1 MLAVGR
7 SVCDVRCVA
16 RVWATCAALLVTIG
30 AMATMPSDA
39 RGSREA
45 TEQERA
51 ELLKAINASM
61 SAECYLISVSTVDP
75 AATWASVSY
84 DIECIEAQE
93 YLWGFVRVLRRGPS
107 GWVVVATGR
116 DLIDATDY
124 IGNDVTLCPSKIPGR
139 IGEDL
144 RGSGT
149 IDGELCLGRS
159 RRVYAVRGNWFV
171 VRPRRLSQGAHG
183 TYEKLRWRHW
193 GTRRA
198 VARGELRY
206 ADAQDAFT
214 APVRITLSRRGQ
226 CGTRR
231 TYLRISM
238 RFVHSADAR
247 RYGTLDG
254 ARNMICP
261 YARPNTA
268 VSAPVERR
276 SYRN

>member
-1 MLAVGR
+1 M
-7 SVCDVRCVA
+7 
-16 RVWATCAALLVTIG
+16 AAI
-30 AMATMPSDA
+30 PSDA

-61 SAECYLISVSTVDP
+61 SAECYEFSVSTVDP
-75 AATWASVSY
+75 AAAWATVSY
-84 DIECIEAQE
+84 DLECIEAHE

-124 IGNDVTLCPSKIPGR
+124 NDNDITLCPSKIPGR

-144 RGSGT
+144 RGYGGL
-149 IDGELCLGRS
+149 DGELCLGTS

-183 TYEKLRWRHW
+183 AYEKLRWRHW

-231 TYLRISM
+231 TYLRMSM

-254 ARNMICP
+254 ARNMTCP
-261 YARPNTA
+261 YARPDTA
-268 VSAPVERR
+268 VSAPVARR
-276 SYRN
+276 S